1 MLKMTMRSTFL
12 LFLLLLAPTNCVHGE
27 APAWPSLP
35 EKDASVTIPAQEWPL
50 QPGPRTVE
58 VFIHYPGGKL
68 ANVGPETGLML
79 SLHNWGGTKFVGT
92 ADPVELANR
101 LNVVAIGV
109 NYLQS
114 GKADPQSVVPYDFGY
129 LQALDALRALWFVH
143 DGLTQ
148 RKTPFATGRIYAVGG
163 SGGGNVSLMCNK
175 FAPRTF
181 ACIVDMSGMAKLSDA
196 IAFGPPDAPQ
206 VTANYDK
213 APTSPRYLSPD
224 AQEIRFV
231 GQPEHLRLMK
241 QWGNASKVVVIH
253 GETDRTCPV
262 ADARE
267 MAANMRRAGVDVE
280 PHFITKADIDGM
292 VVKDTGHSVGNR
304 TEMAF
309 RFAGRYLAVESPQ
322 RLVRRGPSDFER
334 RDEQVRYP
342 TPRGVFVISYKAG
355 YPVGRFIPLGDT
367 R

>member
-1 MLKMTMRSTFL
+1 M
-12 LFLLLLAPTNCVHGE
+12 
-27 APAWPSLP
+27 
-35 EKDASVTIPAQEWPL
+35 
-50 QPGPRTVE
+50 
-58 VFIHYPGGKL
+58 
-68 ANVGPETGLML
+68 
-79 SLHNWGGTKFVGT
+79 
-92 ADPVELANR
+92 PVELANR

-241 QWGNASKVVVIH
+241 QWGNASKVVVIPRR
-253 GETDRTCPV
+253 DRPDV
-262 ADARE
+262 PRGRRPGDGGQHASRRRG
-267 MAANMRRAGVDVE
+267 RRAAFHHEGRHRRHGGE
-280 PHFITKADIDGM
+280 RHGPFGRQSDG
-292 VVKDTGHSVGNR
+292 DGISVRRPLSCGRKPPSGSFAAGQAISSVATN
-304 TEMAF
+304 
-309 RFAGRYLAVESPQ
+309 RFAI
-322 RLVRRGPSDFER
+322 
-334 RDEQVRYP
+334 
-342 TPRGVFVISYKAG
+342 PRPAASS
-355 YPVGRFIPLGDT
+355 
-367 R
+367 